1 MVSWSHDVS
10 LMHLLES
17 LNSLTLV
24 EEMSVEKNTLLNFS
38 NLLIIHVENTKE
50 INV

>member
-10 LMHLLES
+10 LMRLLES

-24 EEMSVEKNTLLNFS
+24 EEMSVEKDTLLNFS
-38 NLLIIHVENTKE
+38 NSLIIHVENTKE
-50 INV
+50 TNV